1 MIYNEIFATFLT
13 VLCGIGVGPLIEKNS
28 SQNGR
33 DLFPHAAG
41 KLQSGGSQT

>member
-13 VLCGIGVGPLIEKNS
+13 VLCGIGLGPLIEKNS
-28 SQNGR
+28 SQNGTEVFSR
-33 DLFPHAAG
+33 SAG